1 MGFDEMDVDTIWKN
15 GEYLDWEDATTH
27 VLTTRSTTGAACSRA
42 SAVTTPSR
50 GQRSSAGRN
59 TSTGCSTPRRCT
71 TWRSNTPAREITEAT
86 LELLDRQDLDSA
98 YIRPLAYFGYDSL
111 GVSPKDC
118 PTDLVLAAW
127 PWGAY
132 LGEEALEE
140 GVDVMV
146 SSWRKHA
153 SSQVP
158 TNVKTTGLY
167 VNSMLAGEEARR
179 NGYVEA
185 IVLNKEEGNVAEG
198 PGENIFMVNDGE
210 IYTTGPA
217 QSILEGITRDTVI
230 ELAKERGYTVHDE
243 AVISR
248 GQLYTADEL
257 FFTGSA
263 VEVTPIRSVDDT
275 EIGSGTC
282 GPVTEE
288 LQAPSSTSWSGEP
301 TPTTTGSRTCR
312 SLFRRF
318 YRRRLV
324 AFTASVRGRT
334 VGLTR
339 VPSVRTPPTPPGCP
353 VVPSGGRSSS
363 TGT

>member
-1 MGFDEMDVDTIWKN
+1 V
-15 GEYLDWEDATTH
+15 
-27 VLTTRSTTGAACSRA
+27 
-42 SAVTTPSR
+42 
-50 GQRSSAGRN
+50 
-59 TSTGCSTPRRCT
+59 
-71 TWRSNTPAREITEAT
+71 
-86 LELLDRQDLDSA
+86 
-98 YIRPLAYFGYDSL
+98 
-111 GVSPKDC
+111 
-118 PTDLVLAAW
+118 
-127 PWGAY
+127 WGAY

-185 IVLNKEEGNVAEG
+185 IVLNKEGNVAEG

-282 GPVTEE
+282 ARSPRNSK
-288 LQAPSSTSWSGEP
+288 APSSTSWSGEP

-339 VPSVRTPPTPPGCP
+339 GSVGADAADAPRLPGGPLGRSLLLDGDLMRGLGEPGREDARHPSSTVSPVSSMRSGSTSMTNP
-353 VVPSGGRSSS
+353 VVMFGAVGMNRTIFPSRVFFPVRNAVMRIPGHVSM
-363 TGT
+363 